1 MDLMIQ
7 QPKVT
12 TLKAHWC
19 VNGDQ
24 KVSHTCILRVLL
36 LQQQYLVLKRDSYL
50 NDSTLDVNFVN
61 LKRILGMIPVY
72 VFTTKL
78 C

>member
-24 KVSHTCILRVLL
+24 KVSHTVLL

-50 NDSTLDVNFVN
+50 NDTTLDVN
-61 LKRILGMIPVY
+61 
-72 VFTTKL
+72 

>member
-50 NDSTLDVNFVN
+50 NDTMLIVN

>member
-12 TLKAHWC
+12 TLKAH
-19 VNGDQ
+19 Q

-50 NDSTLDVNFVN
+50 NDTTLDVN
-61 LKRILGMIPVY
+61 
-72 VFTTKL
+72 

>member
-1 MDLMIQ
+1 MDLMIK

-24 KVSHTCILRVLL
+24 KVTHTCILRVLL
-36 LQQQYLVLKRDSYL
+36 LQQQYLVLKIDSYL
-50 NDSTLDVNFVN
+50 NDTTLDVN
-61 LKRILGMIPVY
+61 
-72 VFTTKL
+72 

>member
-50 NDSTLDVNFVN
+50 
-61 LKRILGMIPVY
+61 K
-72 VFTTKL
+72 
-78 C
+78 